1 MRTIKNFSIVLLIG
15 MFLAVMVQPALASK
29 GKVNINT
36 AVKKEL
42 VTLKHVGDK
51 IADKIIKYRKDH
63 PFQKAEDI
71 MKVKGIGEKV
81 FKANKGM
88 IVVKD

>member
-1 MRTIKNFSIVLLIG
+1 MKMFKKISIVVFIGLL
-15 MFLAVMVQPALASK
+15 FVVMTQPVMASK

-36 AVKKEL
+36 ADKKEL

-51 IADKIIKYRKDH
+51 IAEKIMEHRKAH
-63 PFQKAEDI
+63 PFQKVEDI